1 MPTISIFYGI
11 IIAMFYDDHNPP
23 HFHATY
29 QDYEAIFDLNGN
41 MLDGEMPIRQRRLI
55 VAWATIH
62 QDELVGNWRLLSA
75 HELPYKIDPLR

>member
-1 MPTISIFYGI
+1 MPTISMFYGI
-11 IIAMFYDDHNPP
+11 IIAMFYDGHNPP

-29 QDYEAIFDLNGN
+29 QDDEAIFDLNGN
-41 MLDGEMPIRQRRLI
+41 MLDGEMPIRQRCLI